1 MLKCSPEKGHLYVY
15 WYRRLPREELK
26 FMICLRQEEIMDQ
39 SGMPTTRYSA
49 KFPREEPNVF
59 KIEPAEPGDSAVY
72 FCASSLS
79 TPVQSHFLPA
89 HKRPPRPPCT
99 QLRTRCLLREQ
110 IGSEAFGG
118 VTMEIGQDP
127 RSSMGHSSPCS
138 PTRPCHQSQVKY

>member
-1 MLKCSPEKGHLYVY
+1 MLKCSPEKGHLYVH

-26 FMICLRQEEIMDQ
+26 FMIYLRQEEIMDQ